1 MVVSYCKAKCTFLTF
16 ESCMFRSVL
25 LLEKRPV
32 FSALLPTECAYQVL
46 TILIPE
52 WLKAKLVSC
61 KYLKQKK
68 TYTERAKRVFHFLP
82 RLHMNE
88 IFQLN
93 CYLDDGRR
101 TGDRPTWQ
109 LPANRVSEA
118 VTNKSTFHS
127 ASINIR
133 SWSWQ
138 ETLLPTFEKCDR
150 IQDDF
155 KPGTF

>member
-25 LLEKRPV
+25 LLENEKDLFFPRFCPPNV
-32 FSALLPTECAYQVL
+32 LIISYTWLIESETCFLQIFQSKKKERTRNERWGFS
-46 TILIPE
+46 
-52 WLKAKLVSC
+52 
-61 KYLKQKK
+61 
-68 TYTERAKRVFHFLP
+68 HFLL

-138 ETLLPTFEKCDR
+138 ETLLPTFEKCDP
-150 IQDDF
+150 IQDVF
-155 KPGTF
+155 KPSTF